1 MYINKQLKTPKK
13 SQNFWG
19 FLFTFFWRP
28 DIILG
33 QLRSDPNRKVPTMI
47 AKIQTTPDWAYL
59 YGPDNKIIKSEKL
72 PASGATVVATTKLR
86 VWAKRHG
93 FEVK

>member
-1 MYINKQLKTPKK
+1 MY
-13 SQNFWG
+13 
-19 FLFTFFWRP
+19 
-28 DIILG
+28 
-33 QLRSDPNRKVPTMI
+33 

-72 PASGATVVATTKLR
+72 PASGATVVATAKLR
-86 VWAKRHG
+86 TWAKRNG